1 MPFAPWQRWFTRRS
15 RRCLSQPLGVEQLG
29 GACPSAATGRR
40 TPLLSHPELEPLEQ
54 RLVLSWT
61 RPAAITY
68 NGVLHVFTTGFD
80 GHVYDRY
87 SSDNVNWTWID
98 RGCAGGVEFLG
109 SPAVTTYAAN
119 LLVYLTGKD
128 GHLYVLWWDGSSS
141 WHWYDHGN
149 SGSPLVGD
157 PGVTTYLVGTVQW
170 MHVFV
175 VGQSG
180 DLYDKWWNGNS
191 WTWDDRG
198 TAGRSLALG
207 HWPDTNAPAVTTY
220 ALNGVNG
227 VHAWVTDT
235 GGHLDDLYTYDNG
248 AHWHFDDHGNPGAS
262 VLSSPGVATYRVYGY
277 NQMHV
282 FVATD
287 TTPGSG
293 DIGELWDHWWDGSW
307 HWSLRGVNGEG
318 IPAVTTYWN
327 PTTWE
332 VELLAFVTSAGRSR
346 LDVAYTYDGVHWYFD
361 NRGNGGSLVFNDPVV
376 VVDAANRLHVFMHGD
391 DGQPSDGEGALYD
404 LWSDGATWYWKD
416 WGTPHSGY

>member
-1 MPFAPWQRWFTRRS
+1 MRFAPWQRWFTRRS
-15 RRCLSQPLGVEQLG
+15 PACLSQPLGVEQLG
-29 GACPSAATGRR
+29 GACPSAAPGRR
-40 TPLLSHPELEPLEQ
+40 TPLLSRPELEPLEQ
-54 RLVLSWT
+54 RLVPSHT

-68 NGVLHVFTTGFD
+68 NGVLHVFTTGDD
-80 GHVYDRY
+80 GHMYDRY
-87 SSDNVNWTWID
+87 SSDNVNWTWAD

-128 GHLYVLWWDGSSS
+128 GHLYVFWWDGSGS

-149 SGSPLVGD
+149 GGSPLVGD
-157 PGVTTYLVGTVQW
+157 PGVTTYLVGTTQW

-180 DLYDKWWNGNS
+180 DLYDKWWNGSNWS
-191 WTWDDRG
+191 WADRG
-198 TAGRSLALG
+198 TAGRSLDIGQWLNE
-207 HWPDTNAPAVTTY
+207 NAPAVTTY
-220 ALNGVNG
+220 TLNGVNG

-235 GGHLDDLYTYDNG
+235 GGHLDDLYSYDNG
-248 AHWHFDDHGNPGAS
+248 ATWHFDDHGNPGVS

-287 TTPGSG
+287 GTPPGTT
-293 DIGELWDHWWDGSW
+293 DAGELWDHWWDGSW
-307 HWSLRGVNGEG
+307 HWSLRGGDCKG
-318 IPAVTTYWN
+318 PPAVTTYWN

-332 VELLAFVTSAGRSR
+332 VELLAFVGNYNDDH
-346 LDVAYTYDGVHWYFD
+346 LLVAYTSDGVHWYLD
-361 NRGNGGSLVFNDPVV
+361 NHSNGGSNFLFYPAV
-376 VVDAANRLHVFMHGD
+376 VVDAANRLHVFIHGYPPLQNND
-391 DGQPSDGEGALYD
+391 ALYE

-416 WGTPHSGY
+416 WGWPDNGY